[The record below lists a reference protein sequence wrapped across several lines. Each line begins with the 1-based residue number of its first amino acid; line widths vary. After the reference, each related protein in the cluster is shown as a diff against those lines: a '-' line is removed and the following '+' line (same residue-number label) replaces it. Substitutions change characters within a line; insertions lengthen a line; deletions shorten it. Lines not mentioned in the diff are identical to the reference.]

1 MAGDTISGTM
11 GRGRESEGEV
21 GMNGINDDDT
31 DSLLDLSVEDSG
43 VGIGGLGNTTG
54 RDNID
59 VIGGESI
66 LGAGREREG
75 GCQGRGEEDRM
86 RGWSIDS
93 LHAVAKSGRHFAVF
107 LVRKFFQKKSE
118 GTKV

>member
-1 MAGDTISGTM
+1 MWGVIARDIFSGVMGGGFNTLGFGASTSGGVMAGDTISGAM

-59 VIGGESI
+59 VIGGNQFWVQ
-66 LGAGREREG
+66 GGKGREG
-75 GCQGRGEEDRM
+75 VRGE
-86 RGWSIDS
+86 
-93 LHAVAKSGRHFAVF
+93 GRRTAC
-107 LVRKFFQKKSE
+107 KD
-118 GTKV
+118 GP